1 MAFRVEIEPQAFD
14 DLNSIAD
21 YIKASSSFAVAETW
35 FNGVIDDIASLKE
48 MPARCSV
55 APESEDLGQEVRILL
70 HGRRKRTYRIYYTID
85 YETPSTGRVR
95 VFHVRHWAREPL
107 SEDELQELIDDMEDE
122 EAGQ

>member
-35 FNGVIDDIASLKE
+35 FNAVIDDIASLKE
-48 MPARCSV
+48 MPARCPV

-107 SEDELQELIDDMEDE
+107 GEDEIQELIDDMEDE